1 MKKLFLFSQNV
12 KLSSFENLKP
22 YWNKGDEIILFTTHH
37 LFENEIEYLKS
48 IFGDFEYICYSMFL
62 NDFEQEEIDKAADN
76 ENVKDVFD
84 YYNQVRLI
92 KNQRIADI
100 ICEKYKD
107 ADKYILS
114 NDLGIEESVWLKKG
128 FKKISLE
135 YYYDWPKTNGLKSC
149 IKVCLKKIP
158 FAVSLYRKL
167 RGQNETP
174 YGDDVYSNVWN
185 EKKIIFI
192 GRLQR
197 VGYRIGLDLKKDE
210 TEKRNLDNHIYHKKD
225 ESTKSTLF
233 SQIDLWKRKEELKRV
248 DVLIATPPCQGMSV
262 ANHKKAE
269 NEIIRNSLVVESIKI
284 IKQVNPKFFIFE
296 NVPAFM
302 KTVCTDIDGQEKP
315 ISQAIENN
323 LGEQYSYIS
332 RVINFKDYGA
342 CSSRQRT
349 LVIGVS
355 REFSDEISPI
365 ELFPSVEKEKTLRQV
380 IGNLKSL
387 NFGEIDKNDF
397 YHAFRTYPEHMRT
410 WIHDLKEGKSAFDNK
425 DIEKIPHQVKNG
437 QIVINKRK
445 NADKYTRQYWDKVGP
460 CVHTRND
467 QLASQ
472 NTIHPQDDRVFSIR
486 ELMKIVMI
494 KKALSLIWE

>member
-48 IFGDFEYICYSMFL
+48 FFGDFEYICYSMFL

-174 YGDDVYSNVWN
+174 YGDDVYSTVWN

-225 ESTKSTLF
+225 ECQYITSIHERTKCNVPDSPDYDVRYIQDGYLPPNYSACDLKYIPKNVEYYSWDIMGSRHFQYHNIPVSIMPFRNKLYMPEPVFPKKVKTVLVATSGTGDWTAQKNRSDDDLMVMAFVEVARRLPDVQIIYRAHPTWIYPVHVGVNSINRVAEYFEWTKLPNIRLSVNIPNMKLLSFPRSSLEEDLKQADIVFGEHSVSMIDAAFKNIPFASVNLTTRRDLF
-233 SQIDLWKRKEELKRV
+233 CGLTELGFTSCKSA
-248 DVLIATPPCQGMSV
+248 DD
-262 ANHKKAE
+262 
-269 NEIIRNSLVVESIKI
+269 I
-284 IKQVNPKFFIFE
+284 IK
-296 NVPAFM
+296 
-302 KTVCTDIDGQEKP
+302 
-315 ISQAIENN
+315 
-323 LGEQYSYIS
+323 
-332 RVINFKDYGA
+332 VINDISINGYQQKYLQAVKKYNEMTD
-342 CSSRQRT
+342 RT
-349 LVIGVS
+349 
-355 REFSDEISPI
+355 E
-365 ELFPSVEKEKTLRQV
+365 
-380 IGNLKSL
+380 
-387 NFGEIDKNDF
+387 
-397 YHAFRTYPEHMRT
+397 
-410 WIHDLKEGKSAFDNK
+410 
-425 DIEKIPHQVKNG
+425 
-437 QIVINKRK
+437 
-445 NADKYTRQYWDKVGP
+445 
-460 CVHTRND
+460 
-467 QLASQ
+467 
-472 NTIHPQDDRVFSIR
+472 
-486 ELMKIVMI
+486 
-494 KKALSLIWE
+494 

>member
-48 IFGDFEYICYSMFL
+48 IFCDFEYICYSMFL

-174 YGDDVYSNVWN
+174 YGDDVYSTVWN

-225 ESTKSTLF
+225 ECQYITSIHERTKCNVPDSPDYDVRYIQDGYLPPNYSACDLKYIPKNVEYYSWDIMGSRHFQYHNIPVSIMPFRNKLYMPEPVFPKKVKTVLVATSGTGDWTAQKNRSDDDLMVMAFVEVARRLPDVQIIYRAHPTWIYPVHVGVNSINRVAEYFEWTKLPNIRLSVNIPNMKLLSFPRSSLEEDLKQADIVFGEHSVSMIDAAFKNIPFASVNLTTRRDLF
-233 SQIDLWKRKEELKRV
+233 CGLTELGFTSCKSA
-248 DVLIATPPCQGMSV
+248 DD
-262 ANHKKAE
+262 
-269 NEIIRNSLVVESIKI
+269 I
-284 IKQVNPKFFIFE
+284 IK
-296 NVPAFM
+296 
-302 KTVCTDIDGQEKP
+302 
-315 ISQAIENN
+315 
-323 LGEQYSYIS
+323 
-332 RVINFKDYGA
+332 VINDISINGYQQKYLQAVKKYNEMTD
-342 CSSRQRT
+342 RT
-349 LVIGVS
+349 
-355 REFSDEISPI
+355 E
-365 ELFPSVEKEKTLRQV
+365 
-380 IGNLKSL
+380 
-387 NFGEIDKNDF
+387 
-397 YHAFRTYPEHMRT
+397 
-410 WIHDLKEGKSAFDNK
+410 
-425 DIEKIPHQVKNG
+425 
-437 QIVINKRK
+437 
-445 NADKYTRQYWDKVGP
+445 
-460 CVHTRND
+460 
-467 QLASQ
+467 
-472 NTIHPQDDRVFSIR
+472 
-486 ELMKIVMI
+486 
-494 KKALSLIWE
+494 

>member
-107 ADKYILS
+107 SDKYILS

-167 RGQNETP
+167 RGQTETP
-174 YGDDVYSNVWN
+174 YGDDVYSTVWN

-210 TEKRNLDNHIYHKKD
+210 TEIRNLDNHIYHKKD
-225 ESTKSTLF
+225 ECQYITSIHERTKCNVPNSPDYDVRYIQDGYLPPNYSACDLKYIPKNVEYYSWDIMGSRYFQYHNIPVSIMPFRNKLYMPEPVFPKKVKTVLVATSGTGDWTAQKNRSDDDLMVMAFVEVARRLPDVQIIYRAHPTWIYPVHVGVNSINRVAEYFEWTKLPNIRLSVNIPNMKLLSFPRSSLEEDLKQADIVFGEHSVSMIDAAFKNIPFASVNLTTRRDLF
-233 SQIDLWKRKEELKRV
+233 CGLTELGFTSCKSA
-248 DVLIATPPCQGMSV
+248 DD
-262 ANHKKAE
+262 
-269 NEIIRNSLVVESIKI
+269 I
-284 IKQVNPKFFIFE
+284 IK
-296 NVPAFM
+296 
-302 KTVCTDIDGQEKP
+302 
-315 ISQAIENN
+315 
-323 LGEQYSYIS
+323 
-332 RVINFKDYGA
+332 VINDISINGYQQKYLQAVKKYNEMTD
-342 CSSRQRT
+342 RT
-349 LVIGVS
+349 
-355 REFSDEISPI
+355 E
-365 ELFPSVEKEKTLRQV
+365 
-380 IGNLKSL
+380 
-387 NFGEIDKNDF
+387 
-397 YHAFRTYPEHMRT
+397 
-410 WIHDLKEGKSAFDNK
+410 
-425 DIEKIPHQVKNG
+425 
-437 QIVINKRK
+437 
-445 NADKYTRQYWDKVGP
+445 
-460 CVHTRND
+460 
-467 QLASQ
+467 
-472 NTIHPQDDRVFSIR
+472 
-486 ELMKIVMI
+486 
-494 KKALSLIWE
+494 

>member
-107 ADKYILS
+107 SDKYILS

-174 YGDDVYSNVWN
+174 YGDDVYSTVWN

-210 TEKRNLDNHIYHKKD
+210 TEIRNLDNHIYHKKD
-225 ESTKSTLF
+225 ECQYITSIHERTKCNVPNSPDYDVRYIQDGYLPPNYSACDLKYIPKNVEYYSWDIMGSRHFQYHNIPVSIMPFRNKLYMPEPVFPKKVKTVLVATSGTGDWTAQKNRSDDDLMVMAFVEVARRLPDVQIIYRAHPTWIYPVHVGVNSINRVAEYFEWTKLPNIRLSVNIPNMKLLSFPRSSLEEDLKQADIVFGEHSVSMIDAAFKNIPFASVNLTTRRDLF
-233 SQIDLWKRKEELKRV
+233 CGLTELGFTSCKSA
-248 DVLIATPPCQGMSV
+248 DD
-262 ANHKKAE
+262 
-269 NEIIRNSLVVESIKI
+269 I
-284 IKQVNPKFFIFE
+284 IK
-296 NVPAFM
+296 
-302 KTVCTDIDGQEKP
+302 
-315 ISQAIENN
+315 
-323 LGEQYSYIS
+323 
-332 RVINFKDYGA
+332 VINDISINGYQQKYLQAVKKYNEMTD
-342 CSSRQRT
+342 RT
-349 LVIGVS
+349 
-355 REFSDEISPI
+355 E
-365 ELFPSVEKEKTLRQV
+365 
-380 IGNLKSL
+380 
-387 NFGEIDKNDF
+387 
-397 YHAFRTYPEHMRT
+397 
-410 WIHDLKEGKSAFDNK
+410 
-425 DIEKIPHQVKNG
+425 
-437 QIVINKRK
+437 
-445 NADKYTRQYWDKVGP
+445 
-460 CVHTRND
+460 
-467 QLASQ
+467 
-472 NTIHPQDDRVFSIR
+472 
-486 ELMKIVMI
+486 
-494 KKALSLIWE
+494 

>member
-1 MKKLFLFSQNV
+1 MSL
-12 KLSSFENLKP
+12 FENLKP

-48 IFGDFEYICYSMFL
+48 IFGDLEYICYSMFL

-174 YGDDVYSNVWN
+174 YGDDVYSTVWN

-225 ESTKSTLF
+225 ECQYITSIHERTKCNVPDSPDYDVRYIQDGYLPPNYSACDLKYIPKNVEYYSWDIMGSRHFQYHNIPVSIMPFRNKLYMPEPVFPKKVKTVLVATSGTGDWTAQKNRSDDDLMVMAFVEVARRLPDVQIIYRAHPTWIYPVHVGVNSINRVAEYFEWTKLPNIRLSVNIPNMKLLSFPRSSLEEDLKQADIVFGEHSVSMIDAAFKNIPFASVNLTTRRDLF
-233 SQIDLWKRKEELKRV
+233 CGLTELGFTSCKSA
-248 DVLIATPPCQGMSV
+248 DD
-262 ANHKKAE
+262 
-269 NEIIRNSLVVESIKI
+269 I
-284 IKQVNPKFFIFE
+284 IK
-296 NVPAFM
+296 
-302 KTVCTDIDGQEKP
+302 
-315 ISQAIENN
+315 
-323 LGEQYSYIS
+323 
-332 RVINFKDYGA
+332 VINDISINGYQQKYLQAVKKYNEMTD
-342 CSSRQRT
+342 RT
-349 LVIGVS
+349 
-355 REFSDEISPI
+355 E
-365 ELFPSVEKEKTLRQV
+365 
-380 IGNLKSL
+380 
-387 NFGEIDKNDF
+387 
-397 YHAFRTYPEHMRT
+397 
-410 WIHDLKEGKSAFDNK
+410 
-425 DIEKIPHQVKNG
+425 
-437 QIVINKRK
+437 
-445 NADKYTRQYWDKVGP
+445 
-460 CVHTRND
+460 
-467 QLASQ
+467 
-472 NTIHPQDDRVFSIR
+472 
-486 ELMKIVMI
+486 
-494 KKALSLIWE
+494 

>member
-174 YGDDVYSNVWN
+174 YGDDVYSTVWN

-210 TEKRNLDNHIYHKKD
+210 TEKRNLDNHIYHKKN
-225 ESTKSTLF
+225 ECQYITSIHERTKCNVPDSPDYDVRYIQDGYLPPNYSACDLKYIPKNVEYYSWDIMGSRHFQYHNIPVSIMPFRNKLYMPEPVFPKKVKTVLVATSGTGDWTAQKNRSDDDLMVMAFVEVARRLPDVQIIYRVHPTWIYPVHVGVNSINRVAEYFEWTKLPNIRLSVNIPNMKLLSFPRSSLEEDLKQADIVFGEHSVSMIDAAFKNIPFASVNLTTRRDLF
-233 SQIDLWKRKEELKRV
+233 CGLTELGFTSCKSA
-248 DVLIATPPCQGMSV
+248 DD
-262 ANHKKAE
+262 
-269 NEIIRNSLVVESIKI
+269 I
-284 IKQVNPKFFIFE
+284 IK
-296 NVPAFM
+296 
-302 KTVCTDIDGQEKP
+302 
-315 ISQAIENN
+315 
-323 LGEQYSYIS
+323 
-332 RVINFKDYGA
+332 VINDISINGYQQKYLQAVKKYNEMTD
-342 CSSRQRT
+342 RT
-349 LVIGVS
+349 
-355 REFSDEISPI
+355 E
-365 ELFPSVEKEKTLRQV
+365 
-380 IGNLKSL
+380 
-387 NFGEIDKNDF
+387 
-397 YHAFRTYPEHMRT
+397 
-410 WIHDLKEGKSAFDNK
+410 
-425 DIEKIPHQVKNG
+425 
-437 QIVINKRK
+437 
-445 NADKYTRQYWDKVGP
+445 
-460 CVHTRND
+460 
-467 QLASQ
+467 
-472 NTIHPQDDRVFSIR
+472 
-486 ELMKIVMI
+486 
-494 KKALSLIWE
+494 

>member
-22 YWNKGDEIILFTTHH
+22 YCNKGDEIILFTTHH

-149 IKVCLKKIP
+149 IKLCLKKIP

-174 YGDDVYSNVWN
+174 YGDDVYSTVWN

-225 ESTKSTLF
+225 ECQYITSIHERTKCNVPDSPDYDVRYIQDGYLPPNYSACDLKYIPKNVEYYSWDIMGSRHFQYHNIPVSIMPFRNKLYMPEPVFPKKVKTVLVATSGTGDWNAQKNRSDDDLMVMAFVEVARRLPDVQIIYRAHPTWIYPVHVGVNSINRVAEYFEWTKLPNIRLSVNIPNMKLLSFPRSSLEEDLKQADIVFGEHSVSMIDAAFKNIPFASVNLTTRRDLF
-233 SQIDLWKRKEELKRV
+233 CGLTELGFTSCKSA
-248 DVLIATPPCQGMSV
+248 DD
-262 ANHKKAE
+262 
-269 NEIIRNSLVVESIKI
+269 I
-284 IKQVNPKFFIFE
+284 IK
-296 NVPAFM
+296 
-302 KTVCTDIDGQEKP
+302 
-315 ISQAIENN
+315 
-323 LGEQYSYIS
+323 
-332 RVINFKDYGA
+332 VINDISINGYQQKYLQAVKKYNEMTD
-342 CSSRQRT
+342 RT
-349 LVIGVS
+349 
-355 REFSDEISPI
+355 E
-365 ELFPSVEKEKTLRQV
+365 
-380 IGNLKSL
+380 
-387 NFGEIDKNDF
+387 
-397 YHAFRTYPEHMRT
+397 
-410 WIHDLKEGKSAFDNK
+410 
-425 DIEKIPHQVKNG
+425 
-437 QIVINKRK
+437 
-445 NADKYTRQYWDKVGP
+445 
-460 CVHTRND
+460 
-467 QLASQ
+467 
-472 NTIHPQDDRVFSIR
+472 
-486 ELMKIVMI
+486 
-494 KKALSLIWE
+494 